1 MPRNPET
8 VPIGHLSTEELL
20 DFINAFP
27 ALLWRIDL
35 IKNKIEYLNAYR
47 IEGLGANS
55 GLLLQ
60 NSEFRREI
68 VVEEDIYLV
77 EEFMQTVRKGETA
90 ATLFRIKTSDAP
102 LRWIKL
108 TGVPN
113 PRTPRYYIGYMLE
126 ATHTASIV
134 QSITESDAEM
144 EAMIELADTPALLLD
159 PHHKTV
165 TAHNAAARD
174 TFLYKTSELNGLNF
188 SELYNPINDR
198 LVQRIYEE
206 LIFAK
211 KWEGSLLFKRKDRS
225 IFAGD
230 VTMRL
235 LLLKGRRLFRA
246 SIHNIRVNETGMGGK
261 DGNGLERTP
270 ARQAHHPHSQ
280 LLAKKIKPIQNITR
294 ALQLLLENQ
303 LGDRRFDAII
313 YSDIYAKKNRVVV
326 YTAGE
331 PFKALPQGDT
341 YTYEG
346 TIAENI
352 DRFKLDHLIV
362 ENTFASIKA
371 IDWALFIPHGIRSY
385 FAKPFYERRTIRS
398 VLILCS
404 EQNNHFST
412 AHLEE
417 YSLYYMPFQK
427 ALKNWRAAQKNRR
440 RKIG

>member
-1 MPRNPET
+1 MAQNRKT
-8 VPIGHLSTEELL
+8 VPIGHLSSDELL

-35 IKNKIEYLNAYR
+35 IKNNIEYLNDYR
-47 IEGLGANS
+47 IEGLGSNS

-60 NSEFRREI
+60 NSEFRRE
-68 VVEEDIYLV
+68 VVFEEDIYLL
-77 EEFMQTVRKGETA
+77 EEFMQSVRKGETA
-90 ATLFRIKTSDAP
+90 ATVFRIISPDESV
-102 LRWIKL
+102 RWIKV

-113 PRTPRYYIGYMLE
+113 LQTPRYYIGYMLE
-126 ATHTASIV
+126 VTQTANIV
-134 QSITESDAEM
+134 QSISESDAEM

-159 PHHKTV
+159 PHDKTV

-174 TFLYKTSELNGLNF
+174 TFLYKSSELNGRNF
-188 SELYNPINDR
+188 SELYNPISDR
-198 LVQRIYEE
+198 LVHRIYEE

-211 KWEGSLLFKRKDRS
+211 KWEGSLQFKRKDRS
-225 IFAGD
+225 VFTGD

-246 SIHNIRVNETGMGGK
+246 SIHNIRVNDAATAGK
-261 DGNGLERTP
+261 SGNGYDQKPVQE
-270 ARQAHHPHSQ
+270 AHHPHSQ
-280 LLAKKIKPIQNITR
+280 LLAKKIAPVKNITR

-331 PFKALPQGDT
+331 PFKALPQGDV
-341 YTYEG
+341 YAYEG

-404 EQNNHFST
+404 EKNNHFST
-412 AHLEE
+412 ARLDE
-417 YSLYYMPFQK
+417 YAVYYMPFLK
-427 ALKNWRAAQKNRR
+427 ALKNWRAAQKNRK
-440 RKIG
+440 RKID